1 MATTTEIDLT
11 IKDIA
16 DRINMTPRTV
26 NLWRASAEQRLG
38 HSLGYKIGKV
48 TYFKADEVR
57 EILKS
62 RDAGNNGNSQNF
74 GERDHFSQH
83 NNQAESEV
91 IGGLDALVA
100 SGDQNAAMVGRA
112 IGQRWN
118 QIVVASALAEMQ
130 TGMMQ
135 MQSSFAELQASIEVT
150 ANTLPQLPGMSP
162 LAPQLEASDE

>member
-1 MATTTEIDLT
+1 MTATTEIDLS

-16 DRINMTPRTV
+16 DRIGMNPRTI

-38 HSLGYKIGKV
+38 QPLGYKVGKV
-48 TYFKADEVR
+48 TFFKPDEVR

-62 RDAGNNGNSQNF
+62 RDTGSSGNSRNF
-74 GERDHFSQH
+74 GETCNFSQH
-83 NNQAESEV
+83 NNQAESDV
-91 IGGLDALVA
+91 IGGLDSLVA

-130 TGMMQ
+130 TGMMS
-135 MQSSFAELQASIEVT
+135 MQQQFSELQASIEVT
-150 ANTLPQLPGMSP
+150 AQSLPQLPGMNP
-162 LAPQLEASDE
+162 TAPQLEAST